1 MTEQQ
6 NNPDPG
12 APSPAP
18 GPDDQD
24 VAGVETREPAEPRK
38 FDVPEGADGT
48 GRYAYYDTTLGKYVG
63 GVHDAKAKAKA
74 AGKGAASGEVVEV

>member
-1 MTEQQ
+1 MTTQQ
-6 NNPDPG
+6 NPGPG

-24 VAGVETREPAEPRK
+24 VAGVEPAAPRP
-38 FDVPEGADGT
+38 FDVPKGVEGS
-48 GRYAYYDTTLGKYVG
+48 GRYAFYDTTLGKYVG
-63 GVHDAKAKAKA
+63 GVHDKKADATK